1 MGKHVSDG
9 EKLAYAMLNRK
20 EMELTETRKE
30 LDCLKSQLKAMSGY
44 IWELKAS
51 NKLLGAQVNYLVRKQ
66 INNA

>member
-1 MGKHVSDG
+1 
-9 EKLAYAMLNRK
+9 
-20 EMELTETRKE
+20 MELTETRKE

-44 IWELKAS
+44 VWELKAA